1 MARYKVDWII
11 NGSMAVEADS
21 LEEAERIAQENIIK
35 VVENIEEFK
44 SLGPQAIQGTAELES
59 NDSLN

>member
-21 LEEAERIAQENIIK
+21 IEEAERIAQENIIK
-35 VVENIEEFK
+35 VVEGIEEFK
-44 SLGPQAIQGTAELES
+44 NLGPQAIQGTAELES
-59 NDSLN
+59 NT